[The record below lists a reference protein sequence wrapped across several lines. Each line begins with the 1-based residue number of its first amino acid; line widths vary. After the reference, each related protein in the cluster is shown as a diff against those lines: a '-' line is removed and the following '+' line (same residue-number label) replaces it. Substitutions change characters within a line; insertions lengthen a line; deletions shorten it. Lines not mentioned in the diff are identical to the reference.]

1 MTETES
7 LWTKNFIILAL
18 ANFLL
23 FVAFQMLIPTLPLF
37 VTQRGGDQVAVG
49 LVISIFTV
57 SALLIRP
64 FAGKALDSIGRK
76 PVLLGGLFIF
86 FLSVSGYYW
95 MATVALVLL
104 VRFVHGI
111 GWGIATT
118 AFGTIASDLIPA
130 RRRGEGMGYFGMFG
144 NLAMALGPMFG
155 LWLVSDIGYGWMF
168 AISAILTI
176 AALLMTRLVGIR
188 EPDQAQPASKQ
199 AESRMPRTQGQS
211 TAAPAAKSGSLMGD
225 LVEQKALF
233 PSLLAL
239 YIGITYGGIV
249 SFITLFGKEAGI
261 GQVGLFFLF
270 NAVFLMA
277 VRPFAG
283 KLFDRKGHVWVL
295 IPGALLAG
303 VGLLVLSYIS
313 TAAGLAAAAALFGAG
328 FGAVQ
333 PSLQAWTINRVPPHR
348 RGAANG
354 TFFSAFDLG
363 IGLGA
368 MLLGAVAKV
377 TGFSLMYR
385 YSALIIALFLLSYL
399 IYLARGGDS
408 RENQEERQSA

>member
-1 MTETES
+1 MKDTES
-7 LWTKNFIILAL
+7 LWTKNFILLAV

-23 FVAFQMLIPTLPLF
+23 FVAFQMLIPTLPLY

-76 PVLLGGLFIF
+76 PVLLGGLLIF

-95 MATVALVLL
+95 MATVALVLM

-111 GWGIATT
+111 GWGITTT

-130 RRRGEGMGYFGMFG
+130 RRRGEGMGYFGMFS

-155 LWLVSDIGYGWMF
+155 LWLVDFKGYGWMF
-168 AISAILTI
+168 AISAFLTV
-176 AALLMTRLVGIR
+176 AALFMTRLVSIK
-188 EPDQAQPASKQ
+188 EPDHVSGKANQQATPSPSGAATLAS
-199 AESRMPRTQGQS
+199 
-211 TAAPAAKSGSLMGD
+211 D
-225 LVEQKALF
+225 LVEKKALF
-233 PSLLAL
+233 PALLAL
-239 YIGITYGGIV
+239 FFGITYGGIV
-249 SFITLFGKEAGI
+249 SFITLFGQEVGI

-270 NAVFLMA
+270 NAVSLMLI
-277 VRPFAG
+277 RPFAG
-283 KLFDRKGHVWVL
+283 QLFDRKGHVWVL

-303 VGLLVLSYIS
+303 AGLLVLSSITS
-313 TAAGLAAAAALFGAG
+313 AVGLAVAAVLFGAG

-363 IGLGA
+363 IGSGA
-368 MLLGAVAKV
+368 MLLGALAKV
-377 TGFSLMYR
+377 TGFAAMYR
-385 YSALIIALFLLSYL
+385 YSALFVALFLLSYVV
-399 IYLARGGDS
+399 YLKRGGD
-408 RENQEERQSA
+408 RQEENDPQSS